1 MSAIGAKPTFIVTAK
16 RIVFRHQATI
26 TATGRAPF
34 SDPCQPSIVAALHG
48 FEARRFNVHRGT
60 CCKLIGTNR
69 LLRLN

>member
-26 TATGRAPF
+26 IATGRAPF

-48 FEARRFNVHRGT
+48 FGGAP
-60 CCKLIGTNR
+60 L
-69 LLRLN
+69 